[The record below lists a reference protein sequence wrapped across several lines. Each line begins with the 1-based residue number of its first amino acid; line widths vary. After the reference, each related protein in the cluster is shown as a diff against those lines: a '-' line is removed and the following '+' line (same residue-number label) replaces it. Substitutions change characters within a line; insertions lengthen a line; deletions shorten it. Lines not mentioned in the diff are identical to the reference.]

1 MIALHELGSDYTR
14 LSRSIRHGA
23 VPPVE
28 PFRRVRVTRR
38 RVVNGVPLDDASVRP
53 LVRLRLMVHQP
64 DPHSVRAAARL
75 RLVGADG
82 PLVAPAAESYRRLA
96 HVFHE
101 VLSEQSVESLLDKIA
116 DALADLVP
124 HDSLTIYR
132 ADESQGVLVP
142 VLARDEYADE
152 IMASRTAFGQGITGW
167 AIQHREPVLSNSAHL
182 DPRVQIVPGT
192 PADPEALIAVPL
204 IARGSAKGVLNIYR
218 QGVDASFTAQEFE
231 LAQLF
236 GDAAALALDNAEVKA
251 RLEHQAQTDSLTGL
265 YNHRFFH
272 ERLRAE
278 LTRASRQ
285 RDSVAL
291 VMLDLDDFK
300 RVNDIHGHAVGD
312 ELLVTLA
319 ELLRA
324 AVREYDVVCRVGG
337 EEFAVIMPSAA
348 AEDALAFA
356 RRISDTLGRTEF
368 DTAGAL
374 TVSIGVAQG
383 PEHAMN
389 PRELHACA
397 EAAMMTAKARGKS
410 RIVIFGDGD
419 TERPDVRGLEG
430 RSLAHLKM
438 LQSLAGRLN
447 RLNDV
452 AAIGDSIATEL
463 RALVDYHNC
472 RVYVAED
479 DLLVPVAF
487 KGDLTAAGAVEPR
500 IDPLRIGE
508 GVTGTAAATGR
519 SLLIHDGANCE
530 FAVHLYGTQ
539 RIDESMIA
547 TPLLFG
553 SRTIGAIVISKLGLS
568 QFDEDD
574 VRLLEVLAGHASVA
588 LENARLYEAQRRE
601 AQKARETAEIAN
613 ALLDFGREL
622 ASARGSEEVLNGVAR
637 SSAVLLGAPR
647 ATVWLQDAPGDPIRP
662 RAWFGFDDEALA
674 RMLAIDVP
682 HAMAVELLARGEPF
696 RVDVDLQEEL
706 FGDRGLEAAPQAV
719 APLLVDGRIGAIS
732 VSVADLSDEKLEL
745 LAGMA
750 NQARLA
756 IANAF
761 GFESLESTFVSTV
774 ESLANALEAND
785 EYTSEHAR
793 SITNLSLDV
802 GGILGLDAKAL
813 KRLELGALFHDIGK
827 IGIPTNILGKP
838 GPLTDEERAVVEQ
851 HPELGARILAP
862 IERLADVREIVRAAH
877 ERWDGKGYP
886 RGLAGEDIPFES
898 RIIFVCD
905 AYHAMTTDR
914 PYRKA
919 LSREEACRRLR
930 ENAGTQFDPAAVEA
944 FLSL

>member
-1 MIALHELGSDYTR
+1 
-14 LSRSIRHGA
+14 
-23 VPPVE
+23 VQ
-28 PFRRVRVTRR
+28 
-38 RVVNGVPLDDASVRP
+38 RP
-53 LVRLRLMVHQP
+53 ET
-64 DPHSVRAAARL
+64 HSSSTSARL
-75 RLVGADG
+75 RLVESGESLAT
-82 PLVAPAAESYRRLA
+82 PAAESYRRLA

-101 VLSEQSVESLLDKIA
+101 VLSEQSAESLLERIA

-132 ADESQGVLVP
+132 ADEAHRLLVP

-152 IMASRTAFGQGITGW
+152 IMASRSRFGQGITGW
-167 AIQHREPVLSNSAHL
+167 AIEHREPVLTNSAHL

-218 QGVDASFTAQEFE
+218 QGDDASFTPQEFE

-251 RLEHQAQTDSLTGL
+251 RLEHQAQTDSLTAL
-265 YNHRFFH
+265 YNHRYFH
-272 ERLRAE
+272 ERLRSE

-300 RVNDIHGHAVGD
+300 RVNDIHGHAAGD
-312 ELLVTLA
+312 ELLVALA
-319 ELLRA
+319 EVLRDS
-324 AVREYDVVCRVGG
+324 VRDYDVVCRVGG
-337 EEFAVIMPSAA
+337 EEFAVIMPSGDAGEA
-348 AEDALAFA
+348 MIVAQRISDALA
-356 RRISDTLGRTEF
+356 RTEF
-368 DTAGAL
+368 EPAGSM

-410 RIVIFGDGD
+410 RIVLFGDGE

-452 AAIGDSIATEL
+452 AAIGESIATEL

-472 RVYVAED
+472 RVYAVDGED
-479 DLLVPVAF
+479 VLVPVAF
-487 KGDLTAAGAVEPR
+487 KGELTASGSVAPR
-500 IDPLRIGE
+500 IEPVRIGE

-530 FAVHLYGTQ
+530 FAVHVAGTQ
-539 RIDESMIA
+539 TIDESMIA
-547 TPLLFG
+547 TPILFG

-574 VRLLEVLAGHASVA
+574 VRLLEVLAGHAAVA
-588 LENARLYEAQRRE
+588 LENARLYEAQRQE
-601 AQKARETAEIAN
+601 AEKARETAQIAN
-613 ALLDFGREL
+613 ALLDFGREI
-622 ASARGSEEVLNGVAR
+622 ASARGSDEVLSGIAR
-637 SSAVLLGAPR
+637 NAAVLIGAER
-647 ATVWLQDAPGDPIRP
+647 ASVWLQEAGGEPLRA
-662 RAWFGFDDEALA
+662 RAWFGYDQERLERLQRIA
-674 RMLAIDVP
+674 VP
-682 HAMAVELLARGEPF
+682 HAVAVEMLARGVPF
-696 RVDVDLQEEL
+696 RLGVELQAQLTARAGLDV
-706 FGDRGLEAAPQAV
+706 APHAV
-719 APLLVDGRIGAIS
+719 APLLVDGRIGAIA
-732 VSVADLSDEKLEL
+732 VAVADLADDKLEL

-750 NQARLA
+750 NQAKLA
-756 IANAF
+756 VANALSY
-761 GFESLESTFVSTV
+761 ESLESTFVSTV
-774 ESLANALEAND
+774 EALANALEAND
-785 EYTSEHAR
+785 EHTSEHAR
-793 SITNLSLDV
+793 SISNLSLEV
-802 GGILGLDAKAL
+802 GRVLGLDPKTL

-827 IGIPTNILGKP
+827 IGIPTDILLKP
-838 GPLTDEERAVVEQ
+838 GPLTDEERTIVEQ

-862 IERLADVREIVRAAH
+862 IVRLADVREIVRAAH
-877 ERWDGKGYP
+877 ERWDGRGYP
-886 RGLAGEDIPFES
+886 RGLAGEDIPVES
-898 RIIFVCD
+898 RIILVCD

-919 LSREEACRRLR
+919 LPDDEARRRLR
-930 ENAGTQFDPAAVEA
+930 EGAGTQFDPRAVEA